1 MRTEMRALIPG
12 LIDRISSRNIKMK
25 LAMKLVLTLALATG
39 VSAFTPRAGETCL
52 AARFWAFE
60 TRRPPTS
67 ETTPPPPPPAITTT
81 APNTPSW
88 PVRPGRAFGVRA
100 TNTRRTAPIV
110 QADFLQSLFGGLM
123 GGEVGKDEDITTKV
137 RP

>member
-1 MRTEMRALIPG
+1 
-12 LIDRISSRNIKMK
+12 MK

-39 VSAFTPRAGETCL
+39 VSAFTPRAGEICL
-52 AARFWAFE
+52 AARFWAF
-60 TRRPPTS
+60 RRDHHRPPRQPHHH
-67 ETTPPPPPPAITTT
+67 PPPRHHRSQH
-81 APNTPSW
+81 PSW